1 MEKNH
6 SQPGTTNGKTEK
18 MTRSTTTTNTN
29 QIQAQTTT
37 PNHGTTT
44 TNTTTPNHGVKKA
57 TGTRTGNQTNIH
69 AVQLTGM
76 IQKTLGSQDG

>member
-1 MEKNH
+1 MVKNH
-6 SQPGTTNGKTEK
+6 SQPGTTNGKKEK
-18 MTRSTTTTNTN
+18 MTKRTTTNTN

-44 TNTTTPNHGVKKA
+44 TNTTTPNHGMKTA
-57 TGTRTGNQTNIH
+57 TGTRTGNQANIH
-69 AVQLTGM
+69 AAQLTGT